1 MTKQG
6 VVNIKGKNY
15 KTVALRV
22 QEFREQFP
30 TYFLTTE
37 IVKID
42 DEQCIVKAYAGVH
55 LEGGQVQTFAT
66 GHAQEFRKASQI
78 NGTSYVENCETSAI
92 GRCLAALGL
101 GGTEFASANEVVK
114 TPEKEIISDEINKSI
129 NVIADLIASKVASKL
144 QGTSNSV
151 DIQNGFKSVDNVA
164 NVFGS
169 SGGSKHKT
177 KKNMLTK
184 NQKTRRAK

>member
-1 MTKQG
+1 
-6 VVNIKGKNY
+6 
-15 KTVALRV
+15 LRV

-30 TYFLTTE
+30 NYFLTTE

-55 LEGGQVQTFAT
+55 LEDGQVQTFAT

-101 GGTEFASANEVVK
+101 GGTEFASANEVVNAIHQQSNPVK
-114 TPEKEIISDEINKSI
+114 LVSKEDF
-129 NVIADLIASKVASKL
+129 L
-144 QGTSNSV
+144 
-151 DIQNGFKSVDNVA
+151 
-164 NVFGS
+164 
-169 SGGSKHKT
+169 
-177 KKNMLTK
+177 
-184 NQKTRRAK
+184 

>member
-42 DEQCIVKAYAGVH
+42 DEQCIAKAYAGVH
-55 LEGGQVQTFAT
+55 LEGGQRGCLCKDNKTYSAKCCDGSLQ
-66 GHAQEFRKASQI
+66 AQGI
-78 NGTSYVENCETSAI
+78 GAI
-92 GRCLAALGL
+92 
-101 GGTEFASANEVVK
+101 
-114 TPEKEIISDEINKSI
+114 
-129 NVIADLIASKVASKL
+129 
-144 QGTSNSV
+144 
-151 DIQNGFKSVDNVA
+151 
-164 NVFGS
+164 
-169 SGGSKHKT
+169 
-177 KKNMLTK
+177 
-184 NQKTRRAK
+184 